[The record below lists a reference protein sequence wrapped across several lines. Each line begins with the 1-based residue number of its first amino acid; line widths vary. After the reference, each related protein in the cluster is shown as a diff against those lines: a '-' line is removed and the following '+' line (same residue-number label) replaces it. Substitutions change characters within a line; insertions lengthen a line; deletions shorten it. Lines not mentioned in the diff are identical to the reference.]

1 MPMKNFLFGC
11 TASASASAPPAGA
24 MSPVSEGFR
33 SFSKPFAASGQNHTA
48 HFTVMGLG
56 PPLGSPDAGPDS
68 PSSLEQRNMQIE
80 LNLKDLVDFALQVA
94 TGMEFMASKNAMHY
108 LSTILFLVR
117 VIVFYRCIEFTTVQ

>member
-1 MPMKNFLFGC
+1 
-11 TASASASAPPAGA
+11 
-24 MSPVSEGFR
+24 
-33 SFSKPFAASGQNHTA
+33 
-48 HFTVMGLG
+48 
-56 PPLGSPDAGPDS
+56 
-68 PSSLEQRNMQIE
+68 MQIE